1 MTASVLGE
9 WILSGSS
16 DHFQLHAF
24 QESKVGF
31 ASLVLKGFRWEALT
45 MSLLFSQFPNF
56 IKTNCFFLSLV
67 IYKGDSIFPGKYQE
81 GEEKVKVI

>member
-16 DHFQLHAF
+16 DHFQFHAF

-45 MSLLFSQFPNF
+45 MNLLFSQFPQF
-56 IKTNCFFLSLV
+56 
-67 IYKGDSIFPGKYQE
+67 Y
-81 GEEKVKVI
+81 

>member
-24 QESKVGF
+24 QESKVGLS
-31 ASLVLKGFRWEALT
+31 SLVLKGFRWETLT
-45 MSLLFSQFPNF
+45 V
-56 IKTNCFFLSLV
+56 INCFFLSLV
-67 IYKGDSIFPGKYQE
+67 IYKGNSIFPGKYKGGQ
-81 GEEKVKVI
+81 EKVIVI